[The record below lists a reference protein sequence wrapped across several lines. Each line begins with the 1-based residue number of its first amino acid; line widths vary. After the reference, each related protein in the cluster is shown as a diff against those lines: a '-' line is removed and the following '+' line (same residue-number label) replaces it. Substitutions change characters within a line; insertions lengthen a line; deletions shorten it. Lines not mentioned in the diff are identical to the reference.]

1 MNINKK
7 LAEVVYIRKDQLNK
21 ARASPFLCEVG
32 PNERAD
38 KEPIYTAEQLQQAQ
52 REAVAAYKADLF
64 QKYESSTERATEAE
78 GDAFTHG
85 YLCGEREAI
94 VPESIKAA
102 IKHAAAVLESEAGP
116 LTREATAKGIRDTL
130 REVLAA
136 APEVNP

>member
-1 MNINKK
+1 MNLPPLPEPYDYTHWEGRIKSLMGQVGMPESQS
-7 LAEVVYIRKDQLNK
+7 LAIAFKQLVNEMMQAHRK
-21 ARASPFLCEVG
+21 
-32 PNERAD
+32 
-38 KEPIYTAEQLQQAQ
+38 
-52 REAVAAYKADLF
+52 AVAAYKAELF

-136 APEVNP
+136 SPEVKS

>member
-1 MNINKK
+1 MNLPPLPEAERKE
-7 LAEVVYIRKDQLNK
+7 LALPHTRDSYTKHWYSADQL
-21 ARASPFLCEVG
+21 R
-32 PNERAD
+32 
-38 KEPIYTAEQLQQAQ
+38 QAQ
-52 REAVAAYKADLF
+52 REAVAAYKAELF

-136 APEVNP
+136 SPEVKS

>member
-1 MNINKK
+1 MNLPPLPYLGPGVEIDGVRYFTTF
-7 LAEVVYIRKDQLNK
+7 EVLTF
-21 ARASPFLCEVG
+21 AR
-32 PNERAD
+32 
-38 KEPIYTAEQLQQAQ
+38 QAQ
-52 REAVAAYKADLF
+52 REAVAAYKAELF

-136 APEVNP
+136 SPEVKS